1 MTNKKTFKKKVKDLS
16 DAKKV
21 MDDLSKN
28 LIERVELEHK
38 RETEFTRVT
47 DFLKKVNVFDNYF
60 GGSQK
65 TLQQE
70 SEDHLE

>member
-1 MTNKKTFKKKVKDLS
+1 
-16 DAKKV
+16 

-28 LIERVELEHK
+28 LIERVELEQK
-38 RETEFTRVT
+38 RESEFTMVT

-65 TLQQE
+65 TLQLE

>member
-1 MTNKKTFKKKVKDLS
+1 
-16 DAKKV
+16 

-28 LIERVELEHK
+28 LIERVELEQK
-38 RETEFTRVT
+38 RESEFTMVT
-47 DFLKKVNVFDNYF
+47 DFMKKVNVFDNYF

-65 TLQQE
+65 TLQLE